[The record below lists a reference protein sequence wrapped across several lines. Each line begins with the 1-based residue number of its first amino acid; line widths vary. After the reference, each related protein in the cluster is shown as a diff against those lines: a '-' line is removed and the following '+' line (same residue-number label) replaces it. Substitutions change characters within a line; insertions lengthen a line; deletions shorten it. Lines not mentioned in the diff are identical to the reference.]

1 MTDCGDRTVEGPW
14 WGRPGFVRWVGLMA
28 LVVVVAI
35 ELPMWFRG
43 PPVQAAFGLIVLGAF
58 VILIALALAVSV
70 GRRWWARWWAM
81 RHGFAFSH
89 RPHRSEPPRGVESF
103 DNWQMLTFVHY
114 SATGQISD
122 RSARLLFYRNWFGA
136 RWRYAHRHVF
146 TVTLPTALP
155 GLTIGPNLH
164 TRTRG
169 EHIIFDD
176 DDRSDFARYLPVF
189 SPAPDVARRVLTRSV
204 RDRLG
209 DLAARSSVVR
219 ITVFVVV
226 GDKLYAVWL
235 NTSQPQDLMDVAE
248 GLRILVA
255 ALEAN
260 SKL

>member
-1 MTDCGDRTVEGPW
+1 MGKMVGNATWLRLLAPSAPVGTTARRRVLRQLADADVRALLQDRTDI
-14 WGRPGFVRWVGLMA
+14 RPLC
-28 LVVVVAI
+28 
-35 ELPMWFRG
+35 P
-43 PPVQAAFGLIVLGAF
+43 
-58 VILIALALAVSV
+58 
-70 GRRWWARWWAM
+70 
-81 RHGFAFSH
+81 
-89 RPHRSEPPRGVESF
+89 
-103 DNWQMLTFVHY
+103 T
-114 SATGQISD
+114 
-122 RSARLLFYRNWFGA
+122 LFYRNWFGA

-176 DDRSDFARYLPVF
+176 DDGSDFARYLPVF

-226 GDKLYAVWL
+226 GDKLHAVWL
-235 NTSQPQDLMDVAE
+235 NTSQPQDLTDVAE

>member
-1 MTDCGDRTVEGPW
+1 MRCGRVDRLWRQDGRGAVVGASGICAVGRTDGPGGRRRDRTANVVQGPTC
-14 WGRPGFVRWVGLMA
+14 PGGIRSD
-28 LVVVVAI
+28 
-35 ELPMWFRG
+35 R
-43 PPVQAAFGLIVLGAF
+43 LGC
-58 VILIALALAVSV
+58 VSHSDRMALAVSV

-219 ITVFVVV
+219 ITVLVVV
-226 GDKLYAVWL
+226 GDKLHAVCL
-235 NTSQPQDLMDVAE
+235 NTSQPH
-248 GLRILVA
+248 GRG
-255 ALEAN
+255 
-260 SKL
+260 